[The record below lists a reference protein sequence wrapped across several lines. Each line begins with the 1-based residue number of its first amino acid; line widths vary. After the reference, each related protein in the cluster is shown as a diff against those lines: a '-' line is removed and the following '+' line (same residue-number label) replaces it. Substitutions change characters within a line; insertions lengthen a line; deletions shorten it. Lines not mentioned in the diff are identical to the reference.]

1 MNHKLI
7 VQELSS
13 FLEEHKNVVDA
24 PIMKGYMRNQ
34 FEFLGLKKPARQAL
48 CKEFWTKRT
57 KPSIETELHPFV
69 EELWKSPYR
78 ELQYHAL
85 DLMHQSIQKLDV
97 NWLKLWEQLVTQKSW
112 WDTVDYLAPRLI
124 GTILLKHPK
133 LVHTYTEKWIESD
146 NFWLQRTAIIF
157 QLKHK
162 DKTDAQ
168 LLFDYILGRAN
179 STEFFVQKGS
189 GWALREY
196 SKTNSKAVIQ
206 FTNDYQDLLSPLTYR
221 EARKW
226 MKKQDLL

>member
-1 MNHKLI
+1 MNPQLI
-7 VQELSS
+7 TSQLSS
-13 FLEEHKNVVDA
+13 FLETHENAVDA

-48 CKEFWTKRT
+48 CKEFWSNRA
-57 KPSIETELHPFV
+57 KPSIEKELQPLV
-69 EELWKSPYR
+69 EALWESPYR

-85 DLMHQSIQKLDV
+85 DLMHQSIKKLDAT
-97 NWLKLWEQLVTQKSW
+97 WLNLWEQLIVRKSW

-124 GTILLKHPK
+124 GAILLKQPEFVK
-133 LVHTYTEKWIESD
+133 TYTEKWIESD

-162 DKTDAQ
+162 NKTDAQ

-196 SKTNSKAVIQ
+196 SKINSKAVIQ

-226 MKKQDLL
+226 MKKHDLL